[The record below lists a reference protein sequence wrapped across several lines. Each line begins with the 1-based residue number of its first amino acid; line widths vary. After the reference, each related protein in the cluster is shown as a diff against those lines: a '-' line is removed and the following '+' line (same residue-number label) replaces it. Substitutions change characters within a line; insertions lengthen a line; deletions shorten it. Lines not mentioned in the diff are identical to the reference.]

1 MIHHWNGWN
10 GVDSAGVIFGSFWLY
25 CRKVWYSWDMY
36 TTLSYGH
43 VSVAGAGAGA
53 GTGISSDSD
62 TYFWE
67 YLTRS
72 ARMGE
77 TSMNKIQQLVY
88 QYFQ

>member
-1 MIHHWNGWN
+1 
-10 GVDSAGVIFGSFWLY
+10 
-25 CRKVWYSWDMY
+25 MY

-43 VSVAGAGAGA
+43 VSVSVSVAGAGAGA

-67 YLTRS
+67 YFTRS
-72 ARMGE
+72 ARMGA
-77 TSMNKIQQLVY
+77 TSMNEIQQLVY

>member
-1 MIHHWNGWN
+1 
-10 GVDSAGVIFGSFWLY
+10 
-25 CRKVWYSWDMY
+25 MY

-43 VSVAGAGAGA
+43 VSVSVAGAGAGAGA

-77 TSMNKIQQLVY
+77 TSMNEIQQLVY

>member
-1 MIHHWNGWN
+1 MH
-10 GVDSAGVIFGSFWLY
+10 
-25 CRKVWYSWDMY
+25 
-36 TTLSYGH
+36 TTLPYGH
-43 VSVAGAGAGA
+43 ASVANA
-53 GTGISSDSD
+53 GISSDSD